1 MSFPVSTC
9 GKHSDSI
16 PAAAGI
22 GLRGPYHQAFLDDSP
37 EVAWLEVHSENYMA
51 PDSVAAGALTR
62 IRERYPISLHGV
74 GLSIGSTD
82 PLNSNHLKRLRQL
95 ADRTQPGLISEH
107 LSWGSIE
114 GEYLHDL
121 LPLPYTEEALAHF
134 VARVDAVQAALG
146 RTIAIENVSS
156 YLQFSHSTISEPD
169 FLAEVAARSGC
180 KLLLD
185 INNVFVSAINHG
197 FHPDEYIGAIPKHQV
212 VEIHLAGHSEQ
223 FFDGRTVLV
232 DTHDRHICA
241 EVWELFRRAYEALP
255 DVPVLIEWDANLPE
269 LDVLLAEARSAQ
281 EIMERDHV
289 IAA

>member
-1 MSFPVSTC
+1 MTSPVSTY
-9 GKHSDSI
+9 GKHPDSI

-37 EVAWLEVHSENYMA
+37 DVAWLEVHSENYMA
-51 PDSVAAGALTR
+51 PDSVASGALTR

-74 GLSIGSTD
+74 GLSIGSAD
-82 PLNSNHLKRLRQL
+82 PLNLDHLARLRQL
-95 ADRTQPGLISEH
+95 ADRIQPGLISEH
-107 LSWGSIE
+107 LSWGSIQ

-134 VARVDAVQAALG
+134 VARVDAVQTALG

-156 YLQFSHSTISEPD
+156 YLQFSHSTISEPE

-180 KLLLD
+180 AILLD
-185 INNVFVSAINHG
+185 VNNVYVSATNHG
-197 FHPDEYIGAIPKHQV
+197 FCPIEYMNAIPKSSV

-223 FFDGRTVLV
+223 RLDGRTVLV
-232 DTHDRHICA
+232 DTHDRA
-241 EVWELFRRAYEALP
+241 VGSEVWDLFRATRAALA
-255 DVPVLIEWDANLPE
+255 DVPVLIEWDAQLPE
-269 LDVLLAEARSAQ
+269 LDVLLAEARTAQ
-281 EIMERDHV
+281 AIVDQHHA

>member
-1 MSFPVSTC
+1 MSSPVSTY
-9 GKHSDSI
+9 GKQPDSI

-37 EVAWLEVHSENYMA
+37 DVAWLEVHSENYMA
-51 PDSVAAGALTR
+51 PDSVAADALTR

-82 PLNSNHLKRLRQL
+82 PLNSEHLIRLRQL
-95 ADRTQPGLISEH
+95 ADRIQPGLISEH
-107 LSWGSIE
+107 LSWSSIQ

-156 YLQFSHSTISEPD
+156 YVQFSHSTISEPE

-180 KLLLD
+180 TILLD
-185 INNVFVSAINHG
+185 VNNVYVSATNHG
-197 FHPDEYIGAIPKHQV
+197 FCPIDYINAIPNDSIA
-212 VEIHLAGHSEQ
+212 EIHLAGHSEQ
-223 FFDGRTVLV
+223 RFDGRTVLV
-232 DTHDRHICA
+232 DTHDRAVCS
-241 EVWELFRRAYEALP
+241 EVWDLFRSARAALQAA
-255 DVPVLIEWDANLPE
+255 PVLIEWDAQLPD
-269 LDVLLAEARSAQ
+269 LDVLIAEARTAQ
-281 EIMERDHV
+281 NIMDQDHA